1 MSLGRA
7 FTTSRQGES
16 SMHSITALPVPKI
29 ALRLHTN
36 PPATIMV
43 TPDSGASSTILA
55 ASTAKHLGLQVD
67 ASRRVRIQDAQG
79 QLLKTEGIA
88 PVSAA
93 LPGGRTRQLEIVV
106 CQSLSEECLLS
117 FMDQILLG
125 CLEASWPHKVHPE
138 DPTDNRYIESQ
149 QDPRVRR
156 RLRILRQSQ
165 LAYNGQALAVSADID
180 EDSLTYNLSLIHI
193 SEPTRPY

>member
-1 MSLGRA
+1 MRGEWPGSAFSAATQDTEGGDTRRRDMNSNDGQEKVVSLGRA

-36 PPATIMV
+36 PPVTIMV

-106 CQSLSEECLLS
+106 CQSPGHHYLSERS
-117 FMDQILLG
+117 
-125 CLEASWPHKVHPE
+125 S
-138 DPTDNRYIESQ
+138 TNR
-149 QDPRVRR
+149 
-156 RLRILRQSQ
+156 
-165 LAYNGQALAVSADID
+165 
-180 EDSLTYNLSLIHI
+180 
-193 SEPTRPY
+193 